1 MAGNCLTQRW
11 ICRLHHGYALIEL
24 ANCCFSFLI
33 RWLLRI
39 TKKKAFSCW
48 ALIAHEHKNMI
59 HNATIIG
66 FFSSFVCCAEL
77 WPRRSFFMDRLLAGI
92 FCLPS
97 LIIWFTF
104 WKQCSF
110 RLSPLHGKYDNY
122 FRSHWRFS
130 CVFYKWN
137 KYQTNIINNKIIWR
151 MLICTHLLITTDHHC
166 DCYEISEYVFAVQ
179 IWFRIFWIWFE
190 GILGWRRKIPLEL
203 RPIHMQILCIRDRIE
218 ANESKIWTFISH
230 RYAVE
235 CNFAMV
241 DEKREWN
248 FYFADNIIIMP
259 RRRRKKRQN
268 HHYSHVVWC
277 WAPLRVWENLYI
289 LWASTSIICQLMY
302 RLSQSA
308 AVSRTAWPDWLHH
321 FSCCAQC
328 DDDATCLSFTLP
340 LSLSLNTQSP

>member
-66 FFSSFVCCAEL
+66 FFLRLFVVLNSGPDDLSSWIGYWQAFFVCHL
-77 WPRRSFFMDRLLAGI
+77 SSSDLHFGNNVRSGFLLYMANMIITSAVIGAFLVCFI
-92 FCLPS
+92 NEINIRQIL
-97 LIIWFTF
+97 LII
-104 WKQCSF
+104 
-110 RLSPLHGKYDNY
+110 
-122 FRSHWRFS
+122 
-130 CVFYKWN
+130 
-137 KYQTNIINNKIIWR
+137 IIWR

-248 FYFADNIIIMP
+248 FYFADKYNNAETAKEEETESSLFA
-259 RRRRKKRQN
+259 RRMMLGPPPCVRE
-268 HHYSHVVWC
+268 S
-277 WAPLRVWENLYI
+277 LYFM
-289 LWASTSIICQLMY
+289 S
-302 RLSQSA
+302 
-308 AVSRTAWPDWLHH
+308 
-321 FSCCAQC
+321 
-328 DDDATCLSFTLP
+328 
-340 LSLSLNTQSP
+340 

>member
-1 MAGNCLTQRW
+1 
-11 ICRLHHGYALIEL
+11 
-24 ANCCFSFLI
+24 
-33 RWLLRI
+33 
-39 TKKKAFSCW
+39 
-48 ALIAHEHKNMI
+48 
-59 HNATIIG
+59 
-66 FFSSFVCCAEL
+66 
-77 WPRRSFFMDRLLAGI
+77 MDRLLAGI

-235 CNFAMV
+235 CNFAIV

-248 FYFADNIIIMP
+248 FYFADKYNNAETAKEEETESSLFA
-259 RRRRKKRQN
+259 RRMMLGPPPCVRE
-268 HHYSHVVWC
+268 S
-277 WAPLRVWENLYI
+277 LYFM
-289 LWASTSIICQLMY
+289 S
-302 RLSQSA
+302 
-308 AVSRTAWPDWLHH
+308 
-321 FSCCAQC
+321 
-328 DDDATCLSFTLP
+328 
-340 LSLSLNTQSP
+340 